1 MVGLHLVL
9 LFVFFFGGGGG
20 SWTRAV
26 TAFFDC
32 YCGIYDS
39 TLLLW
44 NVDYTAL
51 AKNRFFY
58 FLRKGFFVL
67 RGINF
72 CLSNIFPHFFL
83 SFCVNL
89 LLRPFTCR

>member
-1 MVGLHLVL
+1 MIISVVGLHLVL
-9 LFVFFFGGGGG
+9 FFAFFWRGGG
-20 SWTRAV
+20 SWTSAV

-51 AKNRFFY
+51 AKNRFF
-58 FLRKGFFVL
+58 
-67 RGINF
+67 
-72 CLSNIFPHFFL
+72 IFKERFRCSSWHQFL
-83 SFCVNL
+83 SK
-89 LLRPFTCR
+89 